1 MHIEQSE
8 RRDSWYL
15 WSILRVSRREVVREF
30 SLKKVRD
37 EYQKL
42 N

>member
-15 WSILRVSRREVVREF
+15 WSILRVSRRDVVREF
-30 SLKKVRD
+30 SLKVRD